1 MISKELEKRILSS
14 IILIP
19 ISIFFIFQESL
30 FFIFFLSLVF
40 LATVYEW
47 LKMSKNINTKM
58 LGIIFLL
65 FSFYFSYLL
74 RTENGFEFFLFV
86 ILISILTDIGGYI
99 FGKTFKGPKLTKIS
113 PKKTYAGVIGSFIL
127 SVFGGLIFYESMTN
141 VKGIFIIN
149 YISFEPYGINLNL
162 FILFIILIILSAC
175 SSIPKN
181 TQNSCAIFEERYLW
195 YKHAKASYERWGA
208 PIHLQLAF
216 VKKESD
222 FNWLAKPPRKK
233 LFKVIPFKRPS
244 SSFGYSQAVKGTWEQ
259 YKQETNSPLA
269 TRARFKDSVDFIGW
283 YIHKTNKILKIS
295 KKDPYKQYL
304 AYYKG
309 WGDYKNYSKDK
320 KAIIYA
326 KSVKDMANKYRKQLT
341 LCKKNLDK
349 NKYIIF

>member
-1 MISKELEKRILSS
+1 MISKELQKRILSS

-19 ISIFFIFQESL
+19 ISIFFIFQESM

-40 LATVYEW
+40 LVTVYEW

-141 VKGIFIIN
+141 VKGIIIIN

-162 FILFIILIILSAC
+162 FILFIILIISLISQLGDLT
-175 SSIPKN
+175 I
-181 TQNSCAIFEERYLW
+181 
-195 YKHAKASYERWGA
+195 SY
-208 PIHLQLAF
+208 
-216 VKKESD
+216 
-222 FNWLAKPPRKK
+222 
-233 LFKVIPFKRPS
+233 FKRK
-244 SSFGYSQAVKGTWEQ
+244 AKI
-259 YKQETNSPLA
+259 
-269 TRARFKDSVDFIGW
+269 KDTG
-283 YIHKTNKILKIS
+283 KILPGHGGLLDRI
-295 KKDPYKQYL
+295 DGIIFAVP
-304 AYYKG
+304 
-309 WGDYKNYSKDK
+309 
-320 KAIIYA
+320 IIYLILEFGGA
-326 KSVKDMANKYRKQLT
+326 
-341 LCKKNLDK
+341 
-349 NKYIIF
+349 F